1 MLRDHFLEEDLEE
14 VYSEVVGMFEASYKA
29 LKSVENCSFEVKDLV
44 LSQIMSSFNKT
55 EGLNRKKIETDSE
68 QNINEQTRQ
77 LIY

>member
-1 MLRDHFLEEDLEE
+1 MLKDHFLEEDLEE

-55 EGLNRKKIETDSE
+55 EGLNRKIETDSE